1 MNNKNV
7 IRVNCTTNIKKK
19 QKGDKMN
26 SKTLKFILTIFSVYG
41 TMQVTKEMNIADNW
55 FITEFVRFLIVFVVV
70 FVVSILLDKIY
81 KDKDKEE

>member
-1 MNNKNV
+1 
-7 IRVNCTTNIKKK
+7 
-19 QKGDKMN
+19 MN

-70 FVVSILLDKIY
+70 FVVSILLNKIY
-81 KDKDKEE
+81 KDMDKEE